1 MVQRYNQPALPSP
14 VVGTP
19 GVDPS
24 AGVAAGEVAK
34 LANQSV
40 AEQSQ
45 VAESEISNLTTAGNH
60 LAYAAGSVLH
70 GINAQ
75 RKAQQALQDDLAFAS
90 EQPKLAAQVDNGMN
104 ALMTKYAPT
113 ADNPLKPREV
123 GKEAQSWAEQAIND
137 TKTKWRD
144 HPGIQKKAVDYV
156 ASAATNAQS
165 HLTNTWSGTAIS
177 QFEDAQLKVGTAV
190 AETEVANQ
198 NLKLPVSTLLQQT
211 QNQITSALKPI
222 LTVRNQEGI
231 NPKIAGDLDLGAIT
245 AHQKISEAGVETMKA
260 SLDPITDAAGLQ
272 RLEQVREI
280 VKNPAANGFMFS
292 AGKQEK
298 YMNDLSKIENDYTTT
313 GVDILK
319 GQVSI
324 NLLDNSNKLIYP
336 MAVAEKQANGAMQ
349 TLYQGKIDTR
359 VQDLNNLI
367 ETAKNLPEGRVKNQ
381 TLLGYKQ
388 EYNQLIGGTKLL
400 NKETDIYD
408 SKAFRDMRF
417 EWSKGVS
424 AVNTELQKIG
434 LNIQINNQQY
444 TETRTKNR
452 ILGAVQENS
461 FNDRRNQI
469 AAMEAGPAQKE
480 AASQLATDVKAYTNW
495 GIANELLNPKDSA
508 TLQKLYGT
516 DVVTAGL
523 YQDNGPI
530 RFPGTPQYEHVTNE
544 TAEDKL
550 ANKQKA
556 AAQQVE
562 LFKGMRNDGTKI
574 PALIKQVDVS
584 GLEAN
589 QKLALQEHI
598 RHNLLSDL
606 EAARSNPKSP
616 LRPENEPMF
625 IQARYNRWLQ
635 GATNGTLP
643 EQLLEQKLKLK
654 SQMPVLGEPTKTDTA
669 KTTPTKGNPP
679 APKGVPVSLAP
690 VKPPSISNVA
700 FPDVTPTGKN
710 KTKLVAPPNPD
721 DVS

>member
-24 AGVAAGEVAK
+24 AGVAAGVVSK
-34 LANQSV
+34 LASQSV
-40 AEQSQ
+40 AEQTQFASQ
-45 VAESEISNLTTAGNH
+45 QISQETTLGNH
-60 LAYAAGSVLH
+60 AAAIGGQVLH
-70 GINAQ
+70 NMQ
-75 RKAQQALQDDLAFAS
+75 VQKKAQQALQDDLAFAS
-90 EQPKLAAQVDNGMN
+90 EQPKLADQVNGGMA

-123 GKEAQSWAEQAIND
+123 GAEAKTWAEQAINE
-137 TKTKWRD
+137 TRLKWQD
-144 HPGIQKKAVDYV
+144 HPGLQKKAVDYV
-156 ASAATNAQS
+156 AGAATSAQS

-177 QFEDAQLKVGTAV
+177 QFEDAQLKVGTAL
-190 AETEVANQ
+190 AENSVSNQ
-198 NLKLPVSTLLQQT
+198 NLQAPISTLLQQT
-211 QNQITSALKPI
+211 QTAITSTLKPI
-222 LTVRNQEGI
+222 LTVRNQAGI
-231 NPKIAGDLDLGAIT
+231 NPKISGDLDLGAIT
-245 AHQKISEAGVETMKA
+245 AHQKISEAGIETMKA
-260 SLDPITDAAGLQ
+260 SLDPIKDATGLQ
-272 RLEQVREI
+272 RLEQVRNL
-280 VKNPAANGFMFS
+280 VKNPAQNGLMFS

-298 YMNDLSKIENDYTTT
+298 FMGDLSKIENDYTTT
-313 GVDILK
+313 GIDILK
-319 GQVSI
+319 GQISMDLI
-324 NLLDNSNKLIYP
+324 DNNTKLIYP

-349 TLYQGKIDTR
+349 TLYQGKIDKKMI
-359 VQDLNNLI
+359 DLQNQ
-367 ETAKNLPEGRVKNQ
+367 EGVAMKLPDGKLKNQ
-381 TLLGYKQ
+381 TLLGIKQ
-388 EYNQLIGGTKLL
+388 QQSQLIGGTKLL

-417 EWSKGVS
+417 EWSKGVT

-444 TETRTKNR
+444 TETHTKNR

-469 AAMEAGPAQKE
+469 ASMEAGPAQKE
-480 AASQLATDVKAYTNW
+480 AANQLATDVKAYTNW

-508 TLQKLYGT
+508 MLQKIYGT

-530 RFPGTPQYEHVTNE
+530 RIPGTPQYEHVTNE

-556 AAQQVE
+556 AAQQVD
-562 LFKGMRNDGTKI
+562 LFKGMRNDGLKI

-584 GLEAN
+584 GLPAN
-589 QKLALQEHI
+589 EKLALQEHV
-598 RHNLLSDL
+598 RHNLLPDL
-606 EAARSNPKSP
+606 EAARSNPKTP
-616 LRPENEPMF
+616 LRPENEAMF

-635 GATNGTLP
+635 NATNGTLP

-654 SQMPVLGEPTKTDTA
+654 NQTPVLSAPTKRDA
-669 KTTPTKGNPP
+669 VKSNLNQHP
-679 APKGVPVSLAP
+679 PKGLNVSLAP
-690 VKPPSISNVA
+690 AQGLAEPNYQSP
-700 FPDVTPTGKN
+700 TPTGKN